1 MGFLSSIGDA
11 IKGAVGSVKDVLGGD
26 LVSGLVTGGASLLG
40 GSLANTAS
48 AKAAERAQDFAQ
60 ASTREQMAF
69 QERMSSTAHQRE
81 VQDLR
86 AAGLNPI
93 LSGTGGMG
101 SSSPAGASAQ
111 GEVANVR
118 DVLSPAVSSALQA
131 TRLDQELENMKAQTG
146 LLEAQKAKTLAE
158 TANLGP
164 TGENIAADTALKHM
178 TAELQSLQTAN
189 ESLKYNIL
197 KVEERLKQFDLDNL
211 KPQELGVVKTQLSI
225 LLEELKTARRIGE
238 LDASEFGQAMGYVK
252 RFSDAIPSLKL
263 DIGKNI
269 HLPSKK

>member
-1 MGFLSSIGDA
+1 MGFLSSIGNA

-26 LVSGLVTGGASLLG
+26 LASGLATGGLSILG
-40 GSLANTAS
+40 GAMANTAS
-48 AKAAERAQDFAQ
+48 AKAAERAQNFAQ

-101 SSSPAGASAQ
+101 SSSPSGASAQ

-131 TRLDQELENMKAQTG
+131 TRLNQELENMKAQTE
-146 LLEAQKAKTLAE
+146 LLQAQANKTRAE
-158 TANLGP
+158 TPGEGQYQANLSAE
-164 TGENIAADTALKHM
+164 TGLKQM
-178 TAELQSLQTAN
+178 TTQLQSLQTAN

-211 KPQELGVVKTQLSI
+211 KPNELATVQTQLAK
-225 LLEELKTARRIGE
+225 LREELKTARRIGQ
-238 LDASEFGQAMGYVK
+238 LNDTDFGVAMGYVK
-252 RFSDAIPSLKL
+252 TFADSVLPFR
-263 DIGKNI
+263 GK
-269 HLPSKK
+269 

>member
-48 AKAAERAQDFAQ
+48 AKAAERAQNFAQ

-101 SSSPAGASAQ
+101 SSSPSGASAQ

-131 TRLDQELENMKAQTG
+131 TRLNQELENMKAQTE
-146 LLEAQKAKTLAE
+146 LLQAQADKTRAE
-158 TANLGP
+158 TPGEGQYQANLSAE
-164 TGENIAADTALKHM
+164 TGLKNM
-178 TAELQSLQTAN
+178 TSQLQGLQSAN
-189 ESLKYNIL
+189 ESLRYNIM

-225 LLEELKTARRIGE
+225 LLEELKTARRVGE

-252 RFSDAIPSLKL
+252 RFSESIPSLKL

>member
-1 MGFLSSIGDA
+1 MGLFSSIGKA
-11 IKGAVGSVKDVLGGD
+11 IKGVVGGVTDVLGGD
-26 LVSGLVTGGASLLG
+26 ITSGLISGGLSLLG
-40 GSLANTAS
+40 GSQANTAS
-48 AKAAERAQDFAQ
+48 AKAAERAQNFAQ

-101 SSSPAGASAQ
+101 SSSPSGASAQ

-118 DVLSPAVSSALQA
+118 DVLTPAVSSALQA
-131 TRLDQELENMKAQTG
+131 TRLNQELENMQAQTK
-146 LLEAQKAKTLAE
+146 LLEAQTAKTSAE

-178 TAELQSLQTAN
+178 TTQLQSLQTAN

-197 KVEERLKQFDLDNL
+197 KVEERLKQFDLENL
-211 KPQELGVVKTQLSI
+211 KPSELGVVQTQLAK
-225 LLEELKTARRIGE
+225 LREELKTARRIGQ
-238 LDASEFGQAMGYVK
+238 LNDTDFGVAMGYVK
-252 RFSDAIPSLKL
+252 TFADSVLPFR
-263 DIGKNI
+263 GK
-269 HLPSKK
+269 